1 MKNKTIALGVAGAL
15 AVAGGGAAIGASQLN
30 GNPGQAVI
38 DDAAQQLGVSPSALS
53 DALKN
58 AVKHQID
65 AAVAAG
71 RLTKAQGDALKARI
85 DAGRLPF
92 GLGLGLGFG
101 GPGHHGFGG
110 FGLFGRLDAAAT
122 YLGVTEVQLRTQL
135 SNGKTLAQVA
145 KDRNKSVSGLVDAMT
160 ASAEKHLQAAVS
172 AGRLTKAQA
181 DQISKD
187 LEQRTTDL
195 VNGKRPSFD
204 RAPFRGVHPFGGFR
218 AYHRFSGADVL
229 TPYEAFTRV
238 SGVS

>member
-1 MKNKTIALGVAGAL
+1 MKKKTIALGVAGAL
-15 AVAGGGAAIGASQLN
+15 AVAGGGAAIGATQLN
-30 GNPGQAVI
+30 GNTGQAVI
-38 DDAAQQLGVSPSALS
+38 NDAAQQLGVSPSALS

-85 DAGRLPF
+85 DAGRVPF
-92 GLGLGLGFG
+92 GLGLGLG
-101 GPGHHGFGG
+101 GPGHHAFGG

-122 YLGVTEVQLRTQL
+122 YLGVTKAQLRTQL
-135 SNGKTLAQVA
+135 SSGKTLAQIA
-145 KDRNKSVSGLVDAMT
+145 KDKNKSVSGLVDAMT
-160 ASAEKHLQAAVS
+160 ASAEKQLQAAVS

-218 AYHRFSGADVL
+218 AYHRFGGP
-229 TPYEAFTRV
+229 TF
-238 SGVS
+238 

>member
-1 MKNKTIALGVAGAL
+1 MKKKTIVLGVAGAL
-15 AVAGGGAAIGASQLN
+15 AVAGGGAAIGATQLN

-85 DAGRLPF
+85 DSGKLPF
-92 GLGLGLGFG
+92 GLGLGLGF
-101 GPGHHGFGG
+101 PGHHDFGG
-110 FGLFGRLDAAAT
+110 FGLFGQLDAAAT
-122 YLGVTEVQLRTQL
+122 YLGLTEAQLRTQL

-145 KDRNKSVSGLVDAMT
+145 KDQNKSVSGLVDAMT
-160 ASAEKHLQAAVS
+160 ASANKQLDAAVA
-172 AGRLTKAQA
+172 AGRLTKTQA

-187 LEQRTTDL
+187 LDERITDL
-195 VNGKRPSFD
+195 VNGKRPAFD
-204 RAPFRGVHPFGGFR
+204 RTPFRGVQPFRGFREHHRFGGPTF
-218 AYHRFSGADVL
+218 
-229 TPYEAFTRV
+229 
-238 SGVS
+238 